1 MNYNIEDLKNIAKEF
16 AIEVDSKDTVQ
27 TLVAKLKQD
36 PLAKA
41 KMENLEQVKEN
52 KDSSESTT
60 LSDWDK
66 LVAETN
72 ESNKKNKK

>member
-1 MNYNIEDLKNIAKEF
+1 MSYNIEDLKNIAKEF

-27 TLVAKLKQD
+27 TLIAKLKQD

-41 KMENLEQVKEN
+41 KMENLEQVEEN
-52 KDSSESTT
+52 KDSSKSTT

-66 LVAETN
+66 LVAETKAA
-72 ESNKKNKK
+72 NKKNKK